1 MLNIPTETPP
11 TRIHAIGHI
20 VQSVI
25 PIPGLK
31 PELRNSQNAVVR
43 ESNLTDKLDELDEA
57 VRARPWLRQLL
68 HDVAD
73 NKKTSIATISL
84 GALVLTTAVGAGI
97 ELGIRHGRDLSE
109 IGVLLES
116 AARKRW
122 RARS

>member
-1 MLNIPTETPP
+1 MHE
-11 TRIHAIGHI
+11 IGHI

-31 PELRNSQNAVVR
+31 PELRNSHNAVVR
-43 ESNLTDKLDELDEA
+43 ESNLTEKLEELDEA
-57 VRARPWLRQLL
+57 VNARPWLRQLL

-73 NKKTSIATISL
+73 HKKTSIVSISL

-97 ELGIRHGRDLSE
+97 ELGVRHGRDLSE
-109 IGVLLES
+109 IAVLLES

-122 RARS
+122 RPRG